1 MRLVM
6 QSYQLPENC
15 KICTK
20 IETKVRAIKKEEE
33 RIKRWRN
40 EGNRTHSI
48 EKSQEMILHLEHE
61 IKKLENDRDERQR
74 SLWWALH
81 KSSSGSKIIPNHASD
96 MQVLQKHG
104 AVGAC
109 IVSEFLSVEG
119 LAFQNELLIVA
130 LEKGDGD
137 VLSWVPMDGTTT
149 RPRWSIRW

>member
-1 MRLVM
+1 MCFYDINVSLCNCWRWGHFRQHCAKEYRTGETCGMRLVM

-74 SLWWALH
+74 SLW
-81 KSSSGSKIIPNHASD
+81 
-96 MQVLQKHG
+96 
-104 AVGAC
+104 
-109 IVSEFLSVEG
+109 
-119 LAFQNELLIVA
+119 
-130 LEKGDGD
+130 
-137 VLSWVPMDGTTT
+137 
-149 RPRWSIRW
+149 

>member
-1 MRLVM
+1 
-6 QSYQLPENC
+6 
-15 KICTK
+15 
-20 IETKVRAIKKEEE
+20 
-33 RIKRWRN
+33 
-40 EGNRTHSI
+40 
-48 EKSQEMILHLEHE
+48 
-61 IKKLENDRDERQR
+61 
-74 SLWWALH
+74 
-81 KSSSGSKIIPNHASD
+81 

-149 RPRWSIRW
+149 RPR